1 MLSERELSEHE
12 AQLRLEQLCKSL
24 GLHPKIENL
33 GDDDLVAS
41 CVLHDATGNELSSGA
56 GKGRNCKLGALAE
69 CLEHHLSA
77 TPTPLSICSEVIV
90 ESAKNLDDWLLL
102 SLPPCSIPAF
112 ESEAADSDARLYV
125 PAALL
130 APEARIARQTGD
142 TPAAFIN
149 KYSSNSGTAL
159 GCTENEALL
168 HAINEVI
175 ERHALSIYYL
185 SLCNLT
191 TPLKLFQPAPS
202 LIKQAFSNHS
212 ELEDHSKDLKI
223 YMSDTFYDT
232 YFCIAIPSSSL
243 PNELSVIGS
252 GCSTDPS
259 TALYRAVTEQ
269 IQCERLRSSKELLED
284 EDTSVTLSKSKKLAA
299 LLHPLPNANYPSLHP
314 SVKSYSVRQQ
324 IKRTLLNLKEYDRQV
339 FYHVLF
345 DEPGLA
351 SVVQVYIPGLE
362 RFHLIRSG
370 IPVAPQSALSNGARE
385 PHVHL

>member
-1 MLSERELSEHE
+1 MLNERELSEHE
-12 AQLRLEQLCKSL
+12 AQHRLEQLCNFL
-24 GLHPKIENL
+24 GVNPKIEIL
-33 GDDDLVAS
+33 GDDGLVAS
-41 CVLHDATGNELSSGA
+41 CALYDIAGNELSSGA
-56 GKGRNCKLGALAE
+56 GKGRLCKLGALAE
-69 CLEHHLSA
+69 SLEHYLSA
-77 TPTPLSICSEVIV
+77 TPTPISICSETIV
-90 ESAKNLDDWLLL
+90 ETAKGLDDWLLL

-112 ESEAADSDARLYV
+112 ELEAADSHDHLYV

-130 APEARIARQTGD
+130 APDARIASQTGD

-159 GCTENEALL
+159 GCTESEALL

-191 TPLKLFQPAPS
+191 TSLKLFQPAPGF
-202 LIKQAFSNHS
+202 IKQVFNNDP
-212 ELEDHSKDLKI
+212 ELEGHAKGLKL
-223 YMSDTFYDT
+223 YMCDTFYDT

-269 IQCERLRSSKELLED
+269 IQCERLRSSKELFED
-284 EDTSVTLSKSKKLAA
+284 EEASATLSKSTKLAA
-299 LLHPLPNANYPSLHP
+299 LLHPLPNATYPSRHPKVNLH
-314 SVKSYSVRQQ
+314 SVHQQ
-324 IKRTLLNLKEYDRQV
+324 IKRTLLNLKENGRQV
-339 FYHVLF
+339 FYHVIF